1 MLKEKR
7 KVFAA
12 EYVKDWNATQ
22 AAIRAGYSLKTAYS
36 QGQRLLK
43 NVEVRAEIDRL
54 SADIADQNDVE
65 VREIIVGLRRIAFA
79 PEGPQVNN
87 SDRLRALELLGK
99 YKAMF
104 TDVQIQEPERKQRID
119 RNMAELARVIASKVI
134 TSKPLLAAAS
144 PSSTDKAKLTGL
156 SAPVLPDAK

>member
-1 MLKEKR
+1 MINEKR

-22 AAIRAGYSLKTAYS
+22 AAIRAGYSMKTAYS

-65 VREIIVGLRRIAFA
+65 VKEIIVGLRRIAFA
-79 PEGPQVNN
+79 PEGVQVNN

-99 YKAMF
+99 YLAMF
-104 TDVQIQEPERKQRID
+104 TDNQNVTDTIKQAEMDKEEIEECRRIAAI
-119 RNMAELARVIASKVI
+119 RIAQGV
-134 TSKPLLAAAS
+134 A
-144 PSSTDKAKLTGL
+144 
-156 SAPVLPDAK
+156 

>member
-1 MLKEKR
+1 MLKDKR

-22 AAIRAGYSLKTAYS
+22 AAFRAGYSPKTAYS

-43 NVEVRAEIDRL
+43 NVEVRAEIDKT

-65 VREIIVGLRRIAFA
+65 AREIIAGLRRIAFA
-79 PEGPQVNN
+79 PEGARVSN

-104 TDVQIQEPERKQRID
+104 TDNVH
-119 RNMAELARVIASKVI
+119 
-134 TSKPLLAAAS
+134 
-144 PSSTDKAKLTGL
+144 SSGEGL
-156 SAPVLPDAK
+156 SITFNSPGQTQAKQIEQNKQAQLPAGPVVNQPAESKDKINKNEAEKAG

>member
-1 MLKEKR
+1 
-7 KVFAA
+7 VFAT

-22 AAIRAGYSLKTAYS
+22 AAQRAGYSAKTAYS

-54 SADIADQNDVE
+54 STDIADHNDVE
-65 VREIIVGLRRIAFA
+65 VKEIIGGLRSIAFA
-79 PEGPQVNN
+79 PEDARVNN

-104 TDVQIQEPERKQRID
+104 TDRTLTEDVEKARELTEREKEEVAAIARI
-119 RNMAELARVIASKVI
+119 RLHEMAA
-134 TSKPLLAAAS
+134 
-144 PSSTDKAKLTGL
+144 
-156 SAPVLPDAK
+156 